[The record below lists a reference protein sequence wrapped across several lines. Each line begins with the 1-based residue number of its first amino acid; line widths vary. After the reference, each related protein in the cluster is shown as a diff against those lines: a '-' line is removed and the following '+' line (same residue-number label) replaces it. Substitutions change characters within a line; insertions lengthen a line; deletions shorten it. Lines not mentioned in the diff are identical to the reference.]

1 MWKSWPHW
9 IAEPSH
15 SSDASARPEG
25 AARGHSARASPCFP
39 RDDDAIVV
47 RGMAE
52 PPRLLD
58 RVRAEI
64 RARHYSR
71 RTEEAYAHWI
81 RRYILFHGKRHPKD
95 LAGPQIAAFLT
106 SLATDGAVAA
116 STQNQALSALTFL
129 YRDVLRLEPGAIE
142 HVPRAKS
149 PVRVPVVLSGDEVRC
164 VLAHLTGTPRLVA
177 SLLYGAGLRLQECLK
192 LRVKDVDFDRREITI
207 RRGKGQRDRRVMLPE
222 AIRDDLRRHLEGVR
236 RIHHADLAAG
246 DGRVTLPD
254 ALERKFPAA
263 PTEWRWQF
271 VFPASR
277 ICRDPRF
284 GPPSRYHL
292 HETVIQR
299 AMTDAARRAGL
310 TKRVSCHTF
319 RSVSA

>member
-1 MWKSWPHW
+1 VA
-9 IAEPSH
+9 I
-15 SSDASARPEG
+15 RP
-25 AARGHSARASPCFP
+25 A
-39 RDDDAIVV
+39 
-47 RGMAE
+47 
-52 PPRLLD
+52 PRLAF
-58 RVRAEI
+58 RATTMPSSSEGWRSHHDCSTGCGRRSGHGI
-64 RARHYSR
+64 TAGGPKR
-71 RTEEAYAHWI
+71 RTRTGFVDTSSFTASDT
-81 RRYILFHGKRHPKD
+81 KD

-106 SLATDGAVAA
+106 SLATDRAVAA

-149 PVRVPVVLSGDEVRC
+149 PVRVPVVLSGDEVQC

-177 SLLYGAGLRLQECLK
+177 SLLYGAGLRLQECLE
-192 LRVKDVDFDRREITI
+192 LRVKDVDFDRREITV

-263 PTEWRWQF
+263 PTDQPDLSRSA
-271 VFPASR
+271 VRTSLAVPPA
-277 ICRDPRF
+277 RDGHP
-284 GPPSRYHL
+284 
-292 HETVIQR
+292 
-299 AMTDAARRAGL
+299 ARRDRRRASGR
-310 TKRVSCHTF
+310 TDEARVLPHVSERVGIVPTF
-319 RSVSA
+319 

>member
-1 MWKSWPHW
+1 M
-9 IAEPSH
+9 PS
-15 SSDASARPEG
+15 SSEG
-25 AARGHSARASPCFP
+25 WRSHHDCSTGCGRRSGHGITAGGPK
-39 RDDDAIVV
+39 
-47 RGMAE
+47 
-52 PPRLLD
+52 
-58 RVRAEI
+58 
-64 RARHYSR
+64 R
-71 RTEEAYAHWI
+71 RTRTGFVDTSSFTASDT
-81 RRYILFHGKRHPKD
+81 KD

-106 SLATDGAVAA
+106 SLATDRAVAA

-177 SLLYGAGLRLQECLK
+177 SLLYGAGLRLQECLE
-192 LRVKDVDFDRREITI
+192 LRVKDVDFDRREITV

-299 AMTDAARRAGL
+299 AVTDAARRAGL